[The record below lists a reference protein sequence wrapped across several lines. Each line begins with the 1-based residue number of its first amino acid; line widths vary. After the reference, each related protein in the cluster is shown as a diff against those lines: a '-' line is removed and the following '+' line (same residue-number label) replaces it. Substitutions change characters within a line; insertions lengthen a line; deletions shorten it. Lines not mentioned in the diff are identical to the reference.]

1 MDLIQPNWPAPANV
15 RSVQTT
21 RSGGASASPFNS
33 LNLGTHVGDSFAH
46 VQLNRERLV
55 SHLSLANKLVWLEQV
70 HGTDVVS
77 VPLSIDSKLADD
89 EWVNKESATPMADG
103 VLSRTIGQACAI
115 MTADCL
121 PVLFCDQAGT
131 VVAAAHAGW
140 RGLSNGV
147 LENTLHAMNVDP
159 AQVLVWLGPA
169 IGPTAFEVGGEV
181 RAAFMAHLPQAAAA
195 FIANGDPAHDKWL
208 ADIYQLAR
216 LRLVAAGITQCYGG
230 DYCTYTD
237 SARFFSYRREQKTG
251 RQASLIWLE

>member
-1 MDLIQPNWPAPANV
+1 MDMILPNWPVPANV
-15 RSVQTT
+15 RSAQTT
-21 RSGGASASPFNS
+21 RSGGASAPPFNS

-46 VQLNRERLV
+46 VQLNRERLA
-55 SHLSLANKLVWLEQV
+55 SHLRLANKPLWLEQV

-77 VPLSIDSKLADD
+77 VPLSIDSQLADD
-89 EWVNKESATPMADG
+89 VFVNEEPATPMADV
-103 VLSRTIGQACAI
+103 VLSRTIGEVCAI

-140 RGLSNGV
+140 RGLVNGV
-147 LENTLHAMNVDP
+147 LEATLQAMNVDP
-159 AQVLVWLGPA
+159 TTVMAWLGPA
-169 IGPTAFEVGGEV
+169 IGPSAFEVGGEV

-195 FIANGDPAHDKWL
+195 FVVNGDPAHDKWL

-216 LRLVAAGITQCYGG
+216 LRLAAAGVTQCYGG

-237 SARFFSYRREQKTG
+237 SARFFSYRRQPKTG